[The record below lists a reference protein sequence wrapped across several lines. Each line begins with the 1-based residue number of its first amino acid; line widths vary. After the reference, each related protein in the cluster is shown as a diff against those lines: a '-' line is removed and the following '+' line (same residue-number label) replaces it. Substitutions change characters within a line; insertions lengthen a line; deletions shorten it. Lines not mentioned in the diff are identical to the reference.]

1 MKILNLVL
9 YSNHE
14 HFDSMKRLSSLY
26 YKQFDNVKTIYY
38 KFTSSIENDIEI
50 EKDVLHI
57 KGNESHT
64 PGILFKTLK
73 AFQYAVDLNED
84 FDYVIRTNISTV
96 VNFDLLMKKILH
108 NSTIYYGGILCQLK
122 CIAKNSGIDHKYQN
136 MPYVSGLGIILS
148 MDALRFVVYNNH
160 LIDLNVIDDV
170 AIGILFY
177 TYRKDIKIKNLCNQ
191 NNILFTSDEMAKTI
205 DMNKYCDDVIFYRNK
220 SMSSR
225 YLDIE
230 KIKNI
235 TEYLIK
241 IKSLL

>member
-50 EKDVLHI
+50 EKDVLYI

-73 AFQYAVDLNED
+73 AFQYIVNLKEE

-96 VNFDLLMKKILH
+96 VNFDLLIKQIII
-108 NSTIYYGGILCQLK
+108 NSPIYYGGILCQLK
-122 CIAKNSGIDHKYQN
+122 YIANNSGIDPKYQN
-136 MPYVSGLGIILS
+136 IPYVSGLGIILS
-148 MDALRFVVYNNH
+148 MDALRYIVYNNH

-177 TYRKDIKIKNLCNQ
+177 TYRKDIKIKNLCYQ
-191 NNILFTSDEMAKTI
+191 NNILFTSDEMANEI
-205 DMNKYCDDVIFYRNK
+205 DMNKYCDNVIFYRNK
-220 SMSSR
+220 SMNDR
-225 YLDIE
+225 YLDIK

-241 IKSLL
+241 TNSLL